1 MENKLILIQ
10 MYGSFQG
17 YFTVTANMSSESTEH
32 RQSWDRSQGFLIKL
46 NNWYQPTVEVN
57 QEN

>member
-17 YFTVTANMSSESTEH
+17 YFTARVNMSSESTDH
-32 RQSWDRSQGFLIKL
+32 RQTLDSSQGSLIKL
-46 NNWYQPTVEVN
+46 DN
-57 QEN
+57 